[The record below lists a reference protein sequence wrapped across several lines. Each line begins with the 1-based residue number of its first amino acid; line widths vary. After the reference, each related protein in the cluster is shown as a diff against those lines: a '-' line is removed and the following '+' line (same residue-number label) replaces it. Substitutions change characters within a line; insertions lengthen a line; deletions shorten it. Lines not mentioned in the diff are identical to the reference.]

1 MSKDLPVLG
10 AALGF
15 DMLSL
20 HRDWILDYQRDLEIQ
35 SFCWPTLHE
44 DDIAPMVAR
53 AKTLLQGHTGHLG
66 LHGPFMSFSIDCAD
80 PLITEVIR
88 ARMLRTLDICD
99 SLGADQMVIHSP
111 YTTWDDANNATDPGA
126 AHIQVERTRYVMAPV
141 IQRAEE
147 LGVTLVIENVE
158 DKNPHDR
165 VALAR
170 ALQSDKVKVS
180 LDTGHAHYAHGTTGA
195 PPVDVFVRA
204 AGAMLEHVHLQDADG
219 YADRHWH
226 PGMGSVNWHA
236 VFAALAS
243 LPRYPRLI
251 LEVNDERGIRR
262 GADYL
267 IGLGL
272 AL

>member
-1 MSKDLPVLG
+1 MPKDLPVLG
-10 AALGF
+10 VALSL
-15 DMLSL
+15 DMLAL
-20 HRDWILDYQRDLEIQ
+20 HRNWIMEKQRDIEIQ
-35 SFCWPTLHE
+35 SFCWPMVQE
-44 DDIAPMVAR
+44 DDITAMTPR
-53 AKTLLQGHTGHLG
+53 AKALLDGHTGRVG

-88 ARMLRTLDICD
+88 ARMLRTLQICED
-99 SLGADQMVIHSP
+99 LGADQMVVHSP
-111 YTTWDDANNATDPGA
+111 YTTWDDANNAINPSA
-126 AHIQVERTRYVMAPV
+126 AHIQVERTRYVMDPV
-141 IQRAEE
+141 IKRAEDA
-147 LGVTLVIENVE
+147 GVTLVIENVE

-170 ALQSDKVKVS
+170 ALNSPKVKVS

-204 AGAMLEHVHLQDADG
+204 AGAALEHVHLQDADG

-226 PGMGSVNWHA
+226 PGQGTINWHA
-236 VFAALAS
+236 VFAALAE
-243 LPRYPRLI
+243 LPKHPRLI

-262 GADYL
+262 GADHL
-267 IGLGL
+267 IGLGV